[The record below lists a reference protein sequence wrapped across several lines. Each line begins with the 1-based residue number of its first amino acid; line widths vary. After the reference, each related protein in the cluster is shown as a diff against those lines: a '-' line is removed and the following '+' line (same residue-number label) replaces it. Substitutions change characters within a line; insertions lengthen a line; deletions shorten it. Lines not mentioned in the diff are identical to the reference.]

1 MPLKQWIESANNAIE
16 GILHAAKTQRHLRYH
31 FYTAATVLLA
41 GYILGITRQEFMLI
55 ALAVMAVLV
64 AELINTAVEVMVDML
79 SPEHSERA
87 RQAKDIAAGAV
98 LVTAFVSA
106 IIGYIVFFPHI
117 RDLFTYGFR
126 IIPRASEEVS
136 VIASIMVL
144 IMVILMKA
152 YRGKGHPLSGGM
164 PSGHAALAFSVWVS
178 VTFATGNAIAS
189 VLCFVLAG
197 LIAQSRISTG
207 IHSRIEA
214 IVGAV
219 LGSVVTL
226 ALFWMFS

>member
-1 MPLKQWIESANNAIE
+1 MPLRKWIESANNAIE

-31 FYTAATVLLA
+31 FYTAAAVLLI
-41 GYILGITRQEFMLI
+41 GYLLGITRQEFMII

-64 AELINTAVEVMVDML
+64 AELINTSVESVVDML
-79 SPEHSERA
+79 SPEHSEKA

-98 LVTAFVSA
+98 LIAAFVSA
-106 IIGYIVFFPHI
+106 VIGYIIFFPHI
-117 RDLFTYGFR
+117 HDLFVNGFR
-126 IIPRASEEVS
+126 IIPRAPEEVS
-136 VIASIMVL
+136 VIASIIVL
-144 IMVILMKA
+144 IVVVLLKA

-189 VLCFVLAG
+189 VLCLVLAG
-197 LIAQSRISTG
+197 LIAQSRVSSG
-207 IHSRIEA
+207 VHSKLEA

-226 ALFWMFS
+226 VLFWVFS